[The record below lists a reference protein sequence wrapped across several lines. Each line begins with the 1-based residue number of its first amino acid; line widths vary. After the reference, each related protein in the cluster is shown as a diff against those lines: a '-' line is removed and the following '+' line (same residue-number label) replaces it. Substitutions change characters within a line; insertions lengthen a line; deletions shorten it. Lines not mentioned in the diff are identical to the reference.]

1 MRKRRPEQL
10 NSRFTN
16 MKNCLNRITL
26 VLVASGLLSCQ
37 PSGQTGQSGDE
48 RPNIVLIM
56 ADDLGFSDLGCYG
69 GEIQTPH
76 LDSLAENGLRFS
88 QFYNTS
94 RCCPSR
100 ASLLT
105 GLYNHQAGI
114 GHMTTDEHR
123 EGYRGHLLKSSVT
136 LAEVLREAGY
146 HTGMSGKWHV
156 SNTVVQD
163 RPEKPLAWLN
173 HQEFHPEFSPDRKS
187 VVR

>member
-88 QFYNTS
+88 QFRSEEHTS
-94 RCCPSR
+94 ELQ
-100 ASLLT
+100 SLMRNSYAVFCLKKKKK
-105 GLYNHQAGI
+105 
-114 GHMTTDEHR
+114 TT
-123 EGYRGHLLKSSVT
+123 
-136 LAEVLREAGY
+136 
-146 HTGMSGKWHV
+146 
-156 SNTVVQD
+156 
-163 RPEKPLAWLN
+163 
-173 HQEFHPEFSPDRKS
+173 
-187 VVR
+187 